1 MSEVEGEVITSE
13 STSDTDRRIRV
24 YDRNGDFVITVPAG
38 AKVTFGYFNPATPVE
53 ARQHGYSGDNN
64 VARQTALRIYRT
76 DKDQLACF
84 LGVKGFRDLS
94 IGLTRYTQKM
104 TVVNR
109 LMDDGEGSSEWG
121 GSEVRELVARQEDD
135 YL

>member
-1 MSEVEGEVITSE
+1 MAEEEVITEE
-13 STSDTDRRIRV
+13 SVSPEFRRIRV
-24 YDRNGDFVITVPAG
+24 YDRNGDFVIDVPAN
-38 AKVTFGYFNPATPVE
+38 AKITFGYFNPATPSEGVGQ
-53 ARQHGYSGDNN
+53 RGYAGSPDN

-94 IGLTRYTQKM
+94 IGLTRYTQKV
-104 TVVNR
+104 TVER
-109 LMDDGEGSSEWG
+109 HAMYDDEHSHWAGNET
-121 GSEVRELVARQEDD
+121 RELVARQEDD